1 MSETRP
7 HISARN
13 DHDVSSVSVRLQ
25 PEPELAGPGPG
36 PGPEQSKTLSFK
48 PDPAVLKAAREKRK
62 AAHARAAAERAA
74 AEAME
79 DSEDEGP
86 CKGDATSSDS
96 ED

>member
-1 MSETRP
+1 MNGNMIGATG
-7 HISARN
+7 SA
-13 DHDVSSVSVRLQ
+13 S
-25 PEPELAGPGPG
+25 AYGG
-36 PGPEQSKTLSFK
+36 
-48 PDPAVLKAAREKRK
+48 K

-74 AEAME
+74 AEAIE